1 MAYMSNEL
9 VVRPGYSGV
18 SGVLDDIESGVGKVL
33 QVYSTEQQA
42 QGASAQAQRDI
53 LSAMAAQQGSGTT
66 TILILGA
73 VGVAAYLL
81 LRKKKTG

>member
-18 SGVLDDIESGVGKVL
+18 GGILDDIESAGSKVL

-42 QGASAQAQRDI
+42 AGASAQAQRDI
-53 LSAMAAQQGSGTT
+53 LSAMQAQQSSGTT
-66 TILILGA
+66 TILLLGA
-73 VGVAAYLL
+73 AGLVAYLL
-81 LRKKKTG
+81 LRKKKPA